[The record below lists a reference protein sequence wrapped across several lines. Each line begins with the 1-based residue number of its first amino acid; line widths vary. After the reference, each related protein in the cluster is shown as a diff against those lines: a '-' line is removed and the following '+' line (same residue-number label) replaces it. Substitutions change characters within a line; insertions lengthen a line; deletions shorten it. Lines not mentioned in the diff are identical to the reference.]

1 LANKEKS
8 LNLQSRV
15 DATTHHVLEKL
26 VGVRGRSVGD
36 VAYFVIRQW
45 ISEHGEEL
53 AAMGIR
59 IQVPGGTLEVTDEVR
74 RQQ

>member
-1 LANKEKS
+1 
-8 LNLQSRV
+8 
-15 DATTHHVLEKL
+15 
-26 VGVRGRSVGD
+26 

>member
-1 LANKEKS
+1 MADKTR
-8 LNLQSRV
+8 LNVQARV
-15 DATTHHVLEKL
+15 DTTTQHVLEKL

-45 ISEHGEEL
+45 ISEHADEL
-53 AAMGIR
+53 AAMGIK
-59 IQVPGGTLEVTDEVR
+59 IQVSGGTLEVTAEVR